1 MKSRAELEAIENFVK
16 GAYNNFGNSLRIKT
30 DKPFS
35 LEEGELGY
43 SYRYRTVDSSNGRQ
57 LTVYNIVCFPIGIER
72 TDYRIKMH
80 EYGHIY
86 FAHLDGLYEEL
97 DTQIC
102 NVFQYYRGELIERIN
117 SGCGIDFADKLIE
130 RVIDD
135 PILNHSLHNIAM
147 DMEVNS
153 KILSK
158 DDVEE
163 MEADITSLFPK
174 VEEEHIQKVLGD
186 PNIQLTDE
194 ERKQLEDVLKKI
206 ENESKIKLILPCR
219 YHMPGKPDEPF
230 PDGLTYPEYLMMII
244 ENLDQFVKM
253 LVNIQQGGM
262 GDTSEVSD
270 QDVKD
275 MLEQMGN
282 GNSSTGLDEL
292 MKQMGM
298 ADDSGD
304 QQGQQQGQGQPGQG
318 QPQQGKGQGGQGK
331 PNGQDNPG
339 EVTDLNPEDTSN
351 VGGYKGSNQ
360 KQTSSRL
367 GLRDGHKAN
376 RFQDHRSEE
385 RDSTDKKR
393 ELGQISAG
401 GGVGCGNSGGSYG
414 TREVQKTTD
423 PVDEAIDEV
432 IRNFKSRVVKREF
445 VRDVMKNHNRGV
457 VRGVIAPSLDS
468 KITITYDPKIV
479 YLIDISGSMNTRL
492 VDRILNT
499 IASKMRKC
507 GTGRGLKYDIISW
520 NTRLGEHL
528 RDIDPKKGVPR
539 ISTGGGTSIA
549 RGIKYFRDHYD
560 ENAILV
566 VISDFEDYLQEWADI
581 TDKMSKYAMYGFNYG
596 CQNYSQKFKYLKVRN
611 FNKSSREYSSW

>member
-1 MKSRAELEAIENFVK
+1 MKDRSELEAIENFIN
-16 GAYNNFGNSLRIKT
+16 GAYNNFGNSLRVKT

-35 LEEGELGY
+35 PENTELGY
-43 SYRYRTVDSSNGRQ
+43 SFRYRTVDSLSKRQ
-57 LTVYNIVCFPIGIER
+57 ITVYNVVCSPTGIER
-72 TDYRIKMH
+72 TDYRVKMH

-86 FAHLDGLYEEL
+86 FGHLDGLYEEL
-97 DTQIC
+97 DTRIC

-135 PILNHSLHNIAM
+135 PVLNHSLHNIAM

-174 VEEEHIQKVLGD
+174 VQEDYIKQVLGD
-186 PNIQLTDE
+186 PTVQLTDE
-194 ERKQLEDVLKKI
+194 ERKELEDVLKKA

-219 YHMPGKPDEPF
+219 YHMPSKPDEPF
-230 PDGLTYPEYLMMII
+230 PDGLSYPEYLIMII

-253 LVNIQQGGM
+253 LVNIQMGGM
-262 GDTSEVSD
+262 GDTSEVTD
-270 QDVKD
+270 QQVKD
-275 MLEQMGN
+275 MLDQMGN
-282 GNSSTGLDEL
+282 GNSSMGLDEL

-298 ADDSGD
+298 ADDSGSQD
-304 QQGQQQGQGQPGQG
+304 GQG
-318 QPQQGKGQGGQGK
+318 QPQNGNGQDQSGNGSGNGKGQGQSNGK
-331 PNGQDNPG
+331 DNPG
-339 EVTDLNPEDTSN
+339 EVNELGPDDTSN

-360 KQTSSRL
+360 KKTSSRL
-367 GLRDGHKAN
+367 GLRDRPTN

-393 ELGQISAG
+393 ELGQITAG

-414 TREVQKTTD
+414 TREVQKNVD

-432 IRNFKSRVVKREF
+432 IRNFKNRVVKREF

-457 VRGVIAPSLDS
+457 VRGVIAPSLNS
-468 KITITYDPKIV
+468 KITISYDPKIV

-499 IASKMRKC
+499 IANKMKKC

-539 ISTGGGTSIA
+539 ISTGGGTSMA

-560 ENAILV
+560 PSAILV
-566 VISDFEDYLQEWADI
+566 VISDFEDYLEEWAEVS
-581 TDKMSKYAMYGFNYG
+581 DKMSKYTMYGFNYG
-596 CQNYSQKFKYLKVRN
+596 CQNYSQKFRYLKVRN
-611 FNKSSREYSSW
+611 FNKTGREYSS

>member
-1 MKSRAELEAIENFVK
+1 MKSRAELEAIENFVR
-16 GAYNNFGNSLRIKT
+16 GAYNNFGNSLRVKA
-30 DKPFS
+30 DKPFT
-35 LEEGELGY
+35 LKDAELGY
-43 SYRYRTVDSSNGRQ
+43 SFRYRTVDSSNGRQ
-57 LTVYNIVCFPIGIER
+57 ITVYNVVCFPTGIER

-102 NVFQYYRGELIERIN
+102 NVFQYYRGELIDRIN

-174 VEEEHIQKVLGD
+174 VEEEHIKQVLGD
-186 PNIQLTDE
+186 PNAQLTDE

-230 PDGLTYPEYLMMII
+230 PDGLTYPEYLLMII

-275 MLEQMGN
+275 MLDQMGN

-292 MKQMGM
+292 MRQMGM
-298 ADDSGD
+298 ADP
-304 QQGQQQGQGQPGQG
+304 QQQGQGQPQQGQGKPGQSQGQG
-318 QPQQGKGQGGQGK
+318 QGQGQGK

-339 EVTDLNPEDTSN
+339 EATELGPDDTSN
-351 VGGYKGSNQ
+351 VGGYRGSNQ

-367 GLRDGHKAN
+367 GLRDNSVN

-414 TREVQKTTD
+414 TREVQKNVD

-432 IRNFKSRVVKREF
+432 IRNFKNRVVKREF
-445 VRDVMKNHNRGV
+445 VRVVMKNHNRGV
-457 VRGVIAPSLDS
+457 VRGVIAPSLNS

-499 IASKMRKC
+499 IANKMKKC

-539 ISTGGGTSIA
+539 ISTGGGTSMA
-549 RGIKYFRDHYD
+549 KGIKYFRDHYD
-560 ENAILV
+560 PSAILV
-566 VISDFEDYLQEWADI
+566 VISDFEDYLEEWAEVS
-581 TDKMSKYAMYGFNYG
+581 DKMSKYTMYGFNYG

-611 FNKSSREYSSW
+611 FNKSGRGSW

>member
-1 MKSRAELEAIENFVK
+1 
-16 GAYNNFGNSLRIKT
+16 
-30 DKPFS
+30 
-35 LEEGELGY
+35 
-43 SYRYRTVDSSNGRQ
+43 
-57 LTVYNIVCFPIGIER
+57 
-72 TDYRIKMH
+72 
-80 EYGHIY
+80 
-86 FAHLDGLYEEL
+86 
-97 DTQIC
+97 
-102 NVFQYYRGELIERIN
+102 
-117 SGCGIDFADKLIE
+117 
-130 RVIDD
+130 
-135 PILNHSLHNIAM
+135 M

-163 MEADITSLFPK
+163 MEADITSLFSK
-174 VEEEHIQKVLGD
+174 VEKEHIQKVLGD
-186 PNIQLTDE
+186 PNVQLTDE
-194 ERKQLEDVLKKI
+194 EKKQLEDVLKKI

-275 MLEQMGN
+275 MLDQMGN
-282 GNSSTGLDEL
+282 GNSSMGLDEL

-298 ADDSGD
+298 ADP
-304 QQGQQQGQGQPGQG
+304 QQGQGQGQPNQGQG
-318 QPQQGKGQGGQGK
+318 QQTQGQGQGQSQGGT
-331 PNGQDNPG
+331 PNGDNPNDATELG
-339 EVTDLNPEDTSN
+339 PNDTSN

-367 GLRDGHKAN
+367 GLRDGSTN

-414 TREVQKTTD
+414 TREVQKNTD

-457 VRGVIAPSLDS
+457 VKGVIAPSLNS
-468 KITITYDPKIV
+468 KITITYEPKIV

-499 IASKMRKC
+499 IANKMRKC

-566 VISDFEDYLQEWADI
+566 VISDFEDYLQEWADVS
-581 TDKMSKYAMYGFNYG
+581 DKMPKYAMYGFNYG

-611 FNKSSREYSSW
+611 FNKSAREYSSW

>member
-1 MKSRAELEAIENFVK
+1 MKDRSELEAIENFIN
-16 GAYNNFGNSLRIKT
+16 GAYNNFGNSLRVKT

-35 LEEGELGY
+35 PENTELGY
-43 SYRYRTVDSSNGRQ
+43 SFRYRTVDSHSGRQ
-57 LTVYNIVCFPIGIER
+57 ITVYNVVCSPTGIER
-72 TDYRIKMH
+72 TDYRVKMH

-86 FAHLDGLYEEL
+86 FGHLDGLYEEL
-97 DTQIC
+97 DTRIC

-174 VEEEHIQKVLGD
+174 VQEDYIKQVLGD

-194 ERKQLEDVLKKI
+194 ERKELEDTLKKA

-230 PDGLTYPEYLMMII
+230 PDGLSYPEYLIMII

-253 LVNIQQGGM
+253 LVNIQMGGM
-262 GDTSEVSD
+262 GDTSEVTD
-270 QDVKD
+270 QQVKD
-275 MLEQMGN
+275 MLDQMGN

-292 MKQMGM
+292 MRQMGM
-298 ADDSGD
+298 ADDSSN
-304 QQGQQQGQGQPGQG
+304 QQGQGQPQNGQG
-318 QPQQGKGQGGQGK
+318 QPGNGKGQSQPNSNGK
-331 PNGQDNPG
+331 DNQG
-339 EVTDLNPEDTSN
+339 EVTELSPEDTSN
-351 VGGYKGSNQ
+351 VGGYRGSNQ
-360 KQTSSRL
+360 SKTSSRL
-367 GLRDGHKAN
+367 GLRDRPSTN

-414 TREVQKTTD
+414 TREVQKNVD

-432 IRNFKSRVVKREF
+432 IRNFKNRVVKREF

-457 VRGVIAPSLDS
+457 VKGVIAPSLNS
-468 KITITYDPKIV
+468 KITISYDPKIV

-492 VDRILNT
+492 VDRILKT
-499 IASKMRKC
+499 IANKMKKC

-539 ISTGGGTSIA
+539 ISTGGGTSMA

-560 ENAILV
+560 PSAILV
-566 VISDFEDYLQEWADI
+566 VISDFEDYLEEWAEVS
-581 TDKMSKYAMYGFNYG
+581 DKMSKYTMYGFNYG

-611 FNKSSREYSSW
+611 FNKTGREYSSW

>member
-16 GAYNNFGNSLRIKT
+16 GAYNNFGNSLRIKD

-35 LEEGELGY
+35 LEDAELGY
-43 SYRYRTVDSSNGRQ
+43 SFRYRTVDSSNGRQ
-57 LTVYNIVCFPIGIER
+57 LTVYNIVCFPTGIER

-135 PILNHSLHNIAM
+135 PVLNHSLHNIAM

-163 MEADITSLFPK
+163 MEADITSLFSK
-174 VEEEHIQKVLGD
+174 VEKEHVQKVLGD

-194 ERKQLEDVLKKI
+194 EKKQLEDVLKKI

-275 MLEQMGN
+275 MLDQMGN
-282 GNSSTGLDEL
+282 GNSSMGLDEL

-298 ADDSGD
+298 ADP
-304 QQGQQQGQGQPGQG
+304 QQGQGQGQPNQGQG
-318 QPQQGKGQGGQGK
+318 QQTQGQGQSQGGT
-331 PNGQDNPG
+331 PNGDNPNDATELG
-339 EVTDLNPEDTSN
+339 PNDTSN

-367 GLRDGHKAN
+367 GLRDGSTN

-414 TREVQKTTD
+414 TREVQKNTD

-457 VRGVIAPSLDS
+457 VKGVIAPSLNS

-499 IASKMRKC
+499 IANKMRKC

-566 VISDFEDYLQEWADI
+566 VISDFEDYLQEWADVS
-581 TDKMSKYAMYGFNYG
+581 DKMPKYAMYGFNYG

-611 FNKSSREYSSW
+611 FNKSAREYSSW